1 MASAIH
7 RRIQIPRRD
16 RLGLVSLSND
26 SGLSISLLPNG
37 TLFAI
42 EYNDDFG
49 AMMVNQ
55 VFGSPVYGGIG
66 RLYLRIG
73 GSQAGVFEIVGPR
86 ARISFSRGETAFFWN
101 GQSGDIR
108 HSVQL
113 ELHSTEATWFWQVT
127 LENLSGAAL
136 EADLVLVQDV
146 GIGNHG
152 FLMGSEAYAS
162 QYIDHTIANHPVFG
176 PVVMNRQNLKQPGDR
191 NPWLAHGCAT
201 GAAAYA
207 TDAIQLVFPRQPC
220 HAAMV
225 PDFGNNLPAVRRQH
239 ELACP
244 AIQSTPLSIG
254 PGVNATAT
262 FFGLFVPDHS
272 EPSSDK
278 DIARLDGIQSFKA
291 GSSGSKLASVSRSL
305 LQDISEAVS
314 LELDD
319 KQVEELYPRRC
330 LEERMEGKLLSFF
343 IEDGL
348 HNRHVVLQGK
358 EIASIRRH
366 GAIVRSGQNMLPG
379 DNTLAATCWMQGI
392 FAAQLTIGNTSFHKL
407 FSVSRD
413 PYNLTVANGLRI
425 LVDEGDGWRLLGT
438 PSAFEMGLSDC
449 RWLYRLPGRT
459 ITIMAAV
466 SGEDPAMQWQ
476 ITSKGAP
483 CRFLVFGHLTLGE
496 REFESAGRVDVN
508 VTGRRITFSPDATS
522 LWGQKYPAAAYH
534 LITSMPELVEAIGGD
549 ELLYTDRLARGG
561 PFIVLEI
568 RETHLFR
575 FAVTGSMV
583 DAKQGEELAKRY
595 EVGVD
600 LLEML
605 TPAAAFWNDV
615 TRNIVVQGDGPDLLA
630 HTTFLPWLAHDA
642 IIHASV
648 PHGLEQFTGAAW
660 GTRDVCQ
667 GPVELLLAFEHDNE
681 VRDILQILFGEQFQD
696 RGDWPQWFML
706 EPYSNIRAG
715 ESHGDIIVWPLKAL
729 CDYIEATGDIAILEV
744 AAPWRADDTLEH
756 TEQEATIFGHVEKLF
771 QIVQERF
778 IPGTNL
784 VRYGEGDWNDS
795 LQPADPH
802 LRDWMVSSWTV
813 ALLYEQVAR
822 YAVILA
828 GAGHATEAAAF
839 QRTAAAMRQD
849 FNDLL
854 IRDNVVAGY
863 GILDPDGNVELLL
876 HPDDRRT
883 GLHYSLISMTQ
894 PILGGLFTPEQT
906 ARHLTVIKENLLFP
920 DGARLMEK
928 AVRYSGGTE
937 RLFRRAESSAFFG
950 REIGLMYTH
959 AHLRY
964 CEALALQGDADGLWK
979 GLALANPV
987 AISNRLPQASL
998 RQRNTYFS
1006 SSDAAFSDRYKASSD
1021 WNDLRSGRIAVD
1033 GGWRIYSSGAGI
1045 FTKILIERAFGF
1057 RREFGQRVHRPLL
1070 PEAVTARAAFGG
1082 AVERP

>member
-66 RLYLRIG
+66 RLYLRIS

-127 LENLSGAAL
+127 LENLSGAPL

-305 LQDISEAVS
+305 LQDVSEAVS

-392 FAAQLTIGNTSFHKL
+392 FAAQLTIGNPSFHKL

-476 ITSKGAP
+476 ITSKGAA